1 MQSMIKYIL
10 IFYILIG
17 TTHAQEYFTTT
28 YGGSYLEQL
37 TKMRPTTDGGYV
49 MVGSTDSYG
58 PNAGSLGTNYY
69 IVKTDATG
77 LQQWATALGGMN
89 TDFPY
94 DVRQTNDGGYIVFG
108 YTTSFSSLIEAMLV
122 RLDQSGQILWAK
134 TYSASTNVEGY
145 CVFEKANANFILAG
159 VIEIP
164 VSTAKANWIAETDAQ
179 GNLVRSYNYQ
189 SSFGDRITDI
199 DTTHDGNFLICGY
212 TATPWNNET
221 FLFKLDTAIN
231 AIWYVREYS
240 SSTHITRAHAI
251 RELSNG
257 SIVIAGGSSAN
268 ESNQYVSDM
277 MMYKFDSSGNA
288 QGGVLYGQTGIYE
301 MAYDLWAD
309 PMSKKLYAN
318 GEVNDQL
325 NQLGLTIVADSEM
338 TMIDVVN
345 PGFGKL
351 NYDQRTSSIT
361 RNADRSFSLSGQT
374 NETGGGDF
382 FLALRDSNLQA
393 VQACHGMSLGP
404 YSSWNAPLQWLTPQ
418 PYTPINAAITANDI
432 TPQVANGGM
441 VNFLCSTVSNEELS
455 EEHELLRIYPN
466 PSTGKFSIELLR
478 SGVLQIYDMMGRE
491 VFSHI
496 LPSGFSAVDVELEN
510 GIYWVNVGGIK
521 GKMIIRK

>member
-1 MQSMIKYIL
+1 MDRMQL
-10 IFYILIG
+10 
-17 TTHAQEYFTTT
+17 
-28 YGGSYLEQL
+28 
-37 TKMRPTTDGGYV
+37 
-49 MVGSTDSYG
+49 VG
-58 PNAGSLGTNYY
+58 ANYY

-94 DVRQTNDGGYIVFG
+94 DVRQTNDGGYIFG

-122 RLDQSGQILWAK
+122 RLDQSDKYFEQNLFSQYECRRIL
-134 TYSASTNVEGY
+134 
-145 CVFEKANANFILAG
+145 CVEKANANFISG
-159 VIEIP
+159 HRN
-164 VSTAKANWIAETDAQ
+164 SGKYSKSKWIAELMRKEN
-179 GNLVRSYNYQ
+179 GSYNYQ

-212 TATPWNNET
+212 TATPWNNEA

-257 SIVIAGGSSAN
+257 NIVIAGGSSAN

-309 PMSKKLYAN
+309 PISKKLYAN

-374 NETGGGDF
+374 NETGSGDF

-441 VNFLCSTVSNEELS
+441 VNFYAAQFLMKSYPKNMNCSVFIKSFD
-455 EEHELLRIYPN
+455 
-466 PSTGKFSIELLR
+466 GKFSIELLR

-510 GIYWVNVGGIK
+510 GIYW
-521 GKMIIRK
+521 